1 MHAAPPFNR
10 VPTKSVRSP
19 FPHFS
24 IQKHHFPGLFA
35 VFCTAKALFP
45 QWFCCLSPLPPCP
58 PSLSLPLLACTQTFA
73 MTTAVKGTVVNG
85 VFISAHGG
93 SGFAASAP
101 VPIEWLSRGTVVAI
115 TLTGKSRCFAVAIAS
130 TNALN
135 EVVHHYDNNHHAAFH
150 YSSGYGRVNSDVPDD
165 GSRGTFA
172 VHDVYPGGGPFTAVL
187 TLRGSDRTVSFAVNG
202 VQQSGVWALP
212 TTDAFYL
219 MLATAQ
225 DSGNNIA
232 VTDVTVTGTA

>member
-1 MHAAPPFNR
+1 M
-10 VPTKSVRSP
+10 VDG
-19 FPHFS
+19 HF
-24 IQKHHFPGLFA
+24 
-35 VFCTAKALFP
+35 
-45 QWFCCLSPLPPCP
+45 
-58 PSLSLPLLACTQTFA
+58 
-73 MTTAVKGTVVNG
+73 GTVVDG
-85 VFISAHGG
+85 VFCCSAHV

-101 VPIEWLSRGTVVAI
+101 VPIEWLLSDTVVAI
-115 TLTGKSRCFAVAIAS
+115 TLTGKSICFSVAIAS

-135 EVVHHYDNNHHAAFH
+135 CGVHEYNTNHHAAFH
-150 YSSGYGRVNSDVPDD
+150 YSSACGRVNSDHD
-165 GSRGTFA
+165 GRNYGTFA
-172 VHDVYPGGGPFTAVL
+172 VHRVYGGRPFTAVL

-219 MLATAQ
+219 MLATHH